1 MLVSVQYL
9 RTLIEIKK
17 VMQNIIVINL
27 SKFSPLYIK
36 INLIYIDVRLYAKK
50 YRTKHIESI

>member
-9 RTLIEIKK
+9 RTLTEIEK

-36 INLIYIDVRLYAKK
+36 INLIYIDVRTLWTTLKN
-50 YRTKHIESI
+50 IEPNI